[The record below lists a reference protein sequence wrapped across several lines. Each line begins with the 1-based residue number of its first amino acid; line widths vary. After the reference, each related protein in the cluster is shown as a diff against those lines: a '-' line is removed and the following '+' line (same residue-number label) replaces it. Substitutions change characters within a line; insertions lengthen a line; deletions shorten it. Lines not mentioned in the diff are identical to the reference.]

1 MSNNHSQKFYCY
13 SCKKETLGIISDV
26 QTSHG
31 INQCIICT
39 NCFNMVSLS
48 LLDKINKK
56 VDELIKEAAKAK
68 IDPTTKFVIGSKEYN
83 DYYYP
88 KFDEKGMHR

>member
-13 SCKKETLGIISDV
+13 SCNKETLGIISDV
-26 QTSHG
+26 QTSRG

-48 LLDKINKK
+48 LLDKIKIIRFHFL
-56 VDELIKEAAKAK
+56 VQDGGLEGRMLI
-68 IDPTTKFVIGSKEYN
+68 SS
-83 DYYYP
+83 
-88 KFDEKGMHR
+88 

>member
-13 SCKKETLGIISDV
+13 SCNKETLGIISDV
-26 QTSHG
+26 QTSRG

-39 NCFNMVSLS
+39 V
-48 LLDKINKK
+48 
-56 VDELIKEAAKAK
+56 
-68 IDPTTKFVIGSKEYN
+68 GSKEYN

>member
-1 MSNNHSQKFYCY
+1 MNNNHTQKLYCY
-13 SCKKETLGIISDV
+13 NCDKETLGILYDI

-39 NCFNMVSLS
+39 NCFNVISLS

-56 VDELIKEAAKAK
+56 IEEFRMETTK
-68 IDPTTKFVIGSKEYN
+68 IEMDPTTKFVKGSKEYN

-88 KFDEKGMHR
+88 KIDKKGMHR

>member
-13 SCKKETLGIISDV
+13 SCNKETLGIISDV
-26 QTSHG
+26 QTSRG

-39 NCFNMVSLS
+39 NC
-48 LLDKINKK
+48 LDKINKK

-68 IDPTTKFVIGSKEYN
+68 IDPTTKFVVGSKEYN

>member
-1 MSNNHSQKFYCY
+1 MTQKFYCY
-13 SCKKETLGIISDV
+13 NCNKETLGILSNI

-39 NCFNMVSLS
+39 NCFNIISLS
-48 LLDKINKK
+48 LLDSINKTVNESRK
-56 VDELIKEAAKAK
+56 NV
-68 IDPTTKFVIGSKEYN
+68 IDPTTKFIVGSKEYN

-88 KFDEKGMHR
+88 EIDKKIQR

>member
-1 MSNNHSQKFYCY
+1 
-13 SCKKETLGIISDV
+13 
-26 QTSHG
+26 
-31 INQCIICT
+31 
-39 NCFNMVSLS
+39 MVSLS

-68 IDPTTKFVIGSKEYN
+68 IDPTTKFVVGSKEYN

-88 KFDEKGMHR
+88 KFDEKEMHR

>member
-1 MSNNHSQKFYCY
+1 MSNIHSQKFYCY
-13 SCKKETLGIISDV
+13 SCNKETLGIISNI
-26 QTSHG
+26 QTSRG

-56 VDELIKEAAKAK
+56 VDELIKEDAKAK
-68 IDPTTKFVIGSKEYN
+68 IDPTTEFVIGSIEYN

-88 KFDEKGMHR
+88 KFEKGMHR

>member
-1 MSNNHSQKFYCY
+1 MNINHSQKFYCY
-13 SCKKETLGIISDV
+13 SCNKETLGIISDV

-56 VDELIKEAAKAK
+56 VDELIKEYHKQ
-68 IDPTTKFVIGSKEYN
+68 DLYN
-83 DYYYP
+83 N
-88 KFDEKGMHR
+88 FDLHNIADKHLEKMK